1 MEDIA
6 RGERVRA
13 YTLEGLVPGGTWQ
26 PLCSGECIGH
36 KRIQTFDNTEV
47 AAVRLKIGKSQAEP
61 TIRRLAVFN
70 VT

>member
-6 RGERVRA
+6 KGERVRE
-13 YTLEGLVPGGTWQ
+13 YTLEGLVPGGTWK

-36 KRIQTFDNTEV
+36 KRIQKLDGVEV

-61 TIRRLAVFN
+61 IIRRLAVFN
-70 VT
+70 VA